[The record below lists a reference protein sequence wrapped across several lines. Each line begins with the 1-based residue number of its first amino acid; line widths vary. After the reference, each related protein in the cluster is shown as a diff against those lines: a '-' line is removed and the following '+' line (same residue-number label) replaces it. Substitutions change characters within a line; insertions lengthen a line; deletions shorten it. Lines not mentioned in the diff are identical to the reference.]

1 MNFENRN
8 SVNISI
14 IIASYNSRNTIEAC
28 LDSIKHQII
37 PEKAEVI
44 LVDSSTDGTEE
55 IVRKKF
61 SFVKLFHFSNRKYC
75 GEARNIGVTNSCGN
89 IIAFL
94 DADCIAS
101 DCWLKNLRTAH
112 QLPFPAISGVMD
124 IFQNGSN
131 INWAYYFCEFYQW
144 MPGSTYSWLEYA
156 PGGVTSYKK
165 WIFRKYG
172 SFIEGR
178 YGSDQAF
185 HWIMA
190 EDRKLL
196 KFSPSIIVSH
206 LYEKNHKE
214 FLSHMII
221 HGRSC
226 SEIRRIS
233 KKISVFRRLFYIL
246 ASPIIPVKMFLNIST
261 ASYRTRNYLKQ
272 FLKVFPLVIIG
283 LIFWTIGDVIGN
295 LTRSSHLTIEQ
306 ENTETI

>member
-1 MNFENRN
+1 MNFENRD

-14 IIASYNSRNTIEAC
+14 IIPSYNSRNTIEAC
-28 LDSIKHQII
+28 LDSIKRQII
-37 PEKAEVI
+37 SERAEVI

-61 SFVKLFHFSNRKYC
+61 PFVKLFHFSERKYC
-75 GEARNIGVTNSCGN
+75 GDARNIGVATSCGN

-101 DCWLKNLRTAH
+101 DQWLANLRVAH

-131 INWAYYFCEFYQW
+131 VNWAYYFCEFYQW
-144 MPGSTYSWLEYA
+144 MPGSNYNWLEYA
-156 PGGVTSYKK
+156 PGGITSYKK

-172 SFIEGR
+172 FFIEGR
-178 YGSDQAF
+178 YGSDLDF
-185 HWIMA
+185 HWKMA
-190 EDRKLL
+190 KDRNLL
-196 KFSPSIIVSH
+196 KFFPSIIVSH

-214 FLSHMII
+214 FLSHILF
-221 HGRSC
+221 HGKSF

-233 KKISVFRRLFYIL
+233 RKISVFRRLFYIIGT
-246 ASPIIPVKMFLNIST
+246 PIIPLKMFFNVLT
-261 ASYRTRNYLKQ
+261 ACYRTRTYLKQ

-283 LIFWTIGDVIGN
+283 FIFWSIGDVIGN
-295 LTRSSHLTIEQ
+295 LTRSSCLMKEQ